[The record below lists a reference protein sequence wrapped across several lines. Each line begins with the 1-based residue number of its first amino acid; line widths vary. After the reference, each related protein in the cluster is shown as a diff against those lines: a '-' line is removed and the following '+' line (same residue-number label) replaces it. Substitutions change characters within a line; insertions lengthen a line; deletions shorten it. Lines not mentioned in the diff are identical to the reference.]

1 MLRALS
7 RTVYTFTTTLNRI
20 KPNSNLNPIYRK
32 LIIGTGVGLCIFQIS
47 NRTNAIEDKEI
58 EKVKKQMNRTIS
70 DLKNK
75 YGDTTVYPN
84 IKYILFQA

>member
-1 MLRALS
+1 MYFPDIES
-7 RTVYTFTTTLNRI
+7 DKCN
-20 KPNSNLNPIYRK
+20 
-32 LIIGTGVGLCIFQIS
+32 
-47 NRTNAIEDKEI
+47 EDKEI

-84 IKYILFQA
+84 IKYILCQA